1 MRDMATEE
9 PIHCWQ
15 TYTIL
20 HMFAY
25 AAAIFNHNL
34 CVLFSKLIKG
44 PAQIRVSV
52 SLMNQSLRKFEMS
65 HHLRAVLL

>member
-1 MRDMATEE
+1 MRDMVTEE

-25 AAAIFNHNL
+25 AADL
-34 CVLFSKLIKG
+34 CMLFSKLIKG
-44 PAQIRVSV
+44 PAQIRTP
-52 SLMNQSLRKFEMS
+52 EP
-65 HHLRAVLL
+65 